1 MSKFDALYNKIIF
14 EQAVL
19 PPAHREGLRPHIE
32 MVGNIVKR
40 QDINTQPEVINNIMQ
55 GITTPNSNYNNLNK
69 YGVELPSLVKKIG
82 DYIQKQPVEHRAD
95 IIERVRQTVTHSEF
109 NK

>member
-1 MSKFDALYNKIIF
+1 MLFTKKIIS

-19 PPAHREGLRPHIE
+19 PPAHREGLKPHIE
-32 MVGNIVKR
+32 MAGNIVKR

-55 GITTPNSNYNNLNK
+55 GITTPNTNLSNLNK
-69 YGVELPSLVKKIG
+69 YGVELPDLVKKIG
-82 DYIQKQPVEHRAD
+82 NYIQKQPVEHRAD
-95 IIERVRQTVTHSEF
+95 IIERVRQTITHPGI